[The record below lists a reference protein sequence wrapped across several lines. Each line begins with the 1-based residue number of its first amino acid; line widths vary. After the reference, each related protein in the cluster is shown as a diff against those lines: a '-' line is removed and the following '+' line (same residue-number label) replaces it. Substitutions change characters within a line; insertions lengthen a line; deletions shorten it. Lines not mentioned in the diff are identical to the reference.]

1 MSDKK
6 IAIPQYTMRLSPLVA
21 TIIGAVN
28 VFIIISLLMLPFT
41 DIVVLALAGWSTVLF
56 LWIFNYYIQKGI
68 VMLSNELIRA
78 HSALH
83 IVAQQAKELQL
94 KAEKKNESVHTE
106 LD

>member
-6 IAIPQYTMRLSPLVA
+6 LSIPQYNMRLSPLVA
-21 TIIGAVN
+21 TIVGAVN

-41 DIVVLALAGWSTVLF
+41 DITMLCVGGWVLVLV
-56 LWIFNYYIQKGI
+56 LWVFNYYMQKGV

-78 HSALH
+78 RAALH
-83 IVAQQAKELQL
+83 IVAQQARELQL
-94 KAEKKNESVHTE
+94 KAEKVDVDRQ